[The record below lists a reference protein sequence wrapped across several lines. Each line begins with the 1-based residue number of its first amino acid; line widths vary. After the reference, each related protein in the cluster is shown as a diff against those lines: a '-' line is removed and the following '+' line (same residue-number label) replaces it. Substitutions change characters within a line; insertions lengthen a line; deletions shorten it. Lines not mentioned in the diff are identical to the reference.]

1 MIGGN
6 KKYTFYRPVESRN
19 VILDETKSYS
29 LENPLFEN
37 IWCRKVR
44 RDASRRVEVQTTRSS
59 RPLVEEFVL
68 VVPIEIT
75 VKEDDL
81 ARQLDTGYDY
91 LILGAENVSEMGQTY
106 QCPIVRV
113 KGAMKAAE

>member
-6 KKYTFYRPVESRN
+6 KKYTFYRAVESRN
-19 VILDETKSYS
+19 AILDKVKTYPAD
-29 LENPLFEN
+29 NPLFEN

-44 RDASRRVEVQTTRSS
+44 RDASKRVEVKTSKSS

-68 VVPIEIT
+68 VVAIEIT
-75 VKEDDL
+75 VQEDDI
-81 ARQLDTGYDY
+81 AHETDTGYDY
-91 LILGAENVSEMGQTY
+91 LILGAEDVSRMGETY

-113 KGAMKAAE
+113 KGIMKGAT